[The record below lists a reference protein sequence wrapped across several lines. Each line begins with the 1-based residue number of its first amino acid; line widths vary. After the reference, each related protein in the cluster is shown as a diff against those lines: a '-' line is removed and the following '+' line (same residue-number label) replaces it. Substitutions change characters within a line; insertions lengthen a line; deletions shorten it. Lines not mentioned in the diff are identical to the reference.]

1 MEIFM
6 VQTLKKAA
14 DVIEDVLDKVQTP
27 TSRAG
32 HTVHRVAMML
42 ENDVDPDV
50 IALQMSKNSATG
62 RTYTATEVKMLGK
75 LYNDCK
81 TKSPIKALQAKAL
94 IRDQKEDSQEILP
107 VV

>member
-1 MEIFM
+1 M

-42 ENDVDPDV
+42 GNDVDPDV

-62 RTYTATEVKMLGK
+62 RTYTATEVKMLGE

-81 TKSPIKALQAKAL
+81 TKSPIKASQTKAL

>member
-1 MEIFM
+1 MG
-6 VQTLKKAA
+6 QTLKKAV
-14 DVIEDVLDKVQTP
+14 DVVDVVLDKVQTP

-42 ENDVDPDV
+42 GNDVDPDV

-62 RTYTATEVKMLGK
+62 RTYTATEVKMLGE

-81 TKSPIKALQAKAL
+81 TKSPIKALRTKAL
-94 IRDQKEDSQEILP
+94 IRDQKENSQEILP
-107 VV
+107 AV

>member
-1 MEIFM
+1 MD
-6 VQTLKKAA
+6 QTLKKAA
-14 DVIEDVLDKVQTP
+14 DVVEVVLDKVQTP

-42 ENDVDPDV
+42 GNDVDPDV

-62 RTYTATEVKMLGK
+62 RTYTATEVKMLGE

-81 TKSPIKALQAKAL
+81 TKSPIKASQTKVL
-94 IRDQKEDSQEILP
+94 IRDQKENSQ
-107 VV
+107 

>member
-1 MEIFM
+1 MD
-6 VQTLKKAA
+6 QTLKKAA
-14 DVIEDVLDKVQTP
+14 EVVEGVLDKVQTP

-62 RTYTATEVKMLGK
+62 RTYTATEVKMLGE

-81 TKSPIKALQAKAL
+81 TKSPIKASQTKAL
-94 IRDQKEDSQEILP
+94 IRDQKENSQEILP
-107 VV
+107 AV

>member
-1 MEIFM
+1 MD
-6 VQTLKKAA
+6 QTLKKAA
-14 DVIEDVLDKVQTP
+14 DVVEVVLDKVQTP

-62 RTYTATEVKMLGK
+62 RTYTATEVKMLGE

-81 TKSPIKALQAKAL
+81 TNSPIKASQTKVL
-94 IRDQKEDSQEILP
+94 IRDQKENFQEILP
-107 VV
+107 AV

>member
-1 MEIFM
+1 MN
-6 VQTLKKAA
+6 QTLKKTV
-14 DVIEDVLDKVQTP
+14 DVIEGALDKVQTP

-62 RTYTATEVKMLGK
+62 RTYTATEVKMLGQ

-81 TKSPIKALQAKAL
+81 TKSPIKASQTKAL
-94 IRDQKEDSQEILP
+94 MRDQKENSQEIPL

>member
-1 MEIFM
+1 MD
-6 VQTLKKAA
+6 QTLKKAA
-14 DVIEDVLDKVQTP
+14 DVVEVVLDKVQTP

-42 ENDVDPDV
+42 KNDVDPDV

-75 LYNDCK
+75 LCNDCK

-94 IRDQKEDSQEILP
+94 IRDQKENPQETLP
-107 VV
+107 AV